1 MSTFIVY
8 IQVIDQA
15 VATLVKA
22 RQALNGKVTDLTAL
36 SNEILEEA
44 NVIAS
49 QSFTNANPLNRE
61 TY

>member
-36 SNEILEEA
+36 SMKFLKK
-44 NVIAS
+44 
-49 QSFTNANPLNRE
+49 LM
-61 TY
+61 